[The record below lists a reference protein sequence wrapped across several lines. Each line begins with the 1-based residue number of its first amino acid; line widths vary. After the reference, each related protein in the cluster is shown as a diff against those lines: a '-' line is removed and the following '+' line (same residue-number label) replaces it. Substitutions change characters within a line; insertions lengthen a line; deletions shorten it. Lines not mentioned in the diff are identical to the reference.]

1 MQSKISINTIQIT
14 HWTCEAYKMIEDEE
28 NRSVDVLS
36 IEEEDVL
43 IYSWTQD
50 AILNRQLLTLLP
62 LIYEY
67 FSFIGAE
74 SIKSR

>member
-1 MQSKISINTIQIT
+1 MTEDDT
-14 HWTCEAYKMIEDEE
+14 KMDA
-28 NRSVDVLS
+28 LS

-43 IYSWTQD
+43 MFTWTQE

-67 FSFIGAE
+67 FSFIGTDA
-74 SIKSR
+74 IKSR

>member
-1 MQSKISINTIQIT
+1 MTGEDI
-14 HWTCEAYKMIEDEE
+14 KMDA
-28 NRSVDVLS
+28 LS
-36 IEEEDVL
+36 IDEEDVL

-67 FSFIGAE
+67 FSFIGTDA
-74 SIKSR
+74 IKSR

>member
-1 MQSKISINTIQIT
+1 MFDNSCAGNEQNDLIS
-14 HWTCEAYKMIEDEE
+14 
-28 NRSVDVLS
+28 V
-36 IEEEDVL
+36 EEEDVI

-67 FSFIGAE
+67 FTFIGPDA
-74 SIKSR
+74 IKSR